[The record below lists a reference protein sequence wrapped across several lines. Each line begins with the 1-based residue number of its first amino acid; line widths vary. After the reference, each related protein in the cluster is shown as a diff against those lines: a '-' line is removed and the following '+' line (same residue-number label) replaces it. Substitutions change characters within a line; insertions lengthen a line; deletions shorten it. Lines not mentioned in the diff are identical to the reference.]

1 MAKYPVVVYGA
12 SGYTGMLIMDWLIDQ
27 QIPFTA
33 VARNAK
39 RVQEMMAQR
48 VVRLE
53 SATYEIVEAEHTVEA
68 LAKAFKGAK
77 VVCNTVGPF
86 VNFGLTAVEAALK
99 AGCHHIDTTGEQ
111 GYIRAVRDQFGEL
124 YRQAGLLV
132 SPSTAYM
139 YTFAEI
145 AAELALETH
154 GIDVLETATL
164 CRGTRFAASG
174 VTVGSTASIF
184 ELFRAEQCYLWEKKL
199 VPHAPGTRRSTS
211 STRAS
216 CSPCSRCR
224 GAAPRCR
231 CTSSTTRA
239 CAAACSYVGFYDNNV
254 MQLVH
259 GLGQKWDAEYKNL
272 PREHQDAVIKQ
283 IVDST
288 TPSMPPRERTTV
300 GAHGGLRDRPRPAR
314 GGARHGARH
323 HALHLHRRP
332 AGRGRDEAARRRDQQ
347 GRLRLG
353 LQGLR
358 PPLPARL
365 PRAARPGAGHRHAAL
380 SGPTMAIIDFFDRG
394 WRINPDGR
402 RLHPGRP
409 SLQLRRSRRAV
420 LPDRQRPA
428 RRSASRRRP
437 RARSGPPT
445 T

>member
-33 VARNAK
+33 VARDAK

-53 SATYEIVEAEHTVEA
+53 SATYEIIETEHTVDA
-68 LAKAFKGAK
+68 LVKVFKGAK

-111 GYIRAVRDQFGEL
+111 SYIRAVRDQFGEL
-124 YRQAGLLV
+124 YRQAGLVV

-145 AAELALETH
+145 AAEIALETH
-154 GIDVLETATL
+154 GVDVLETATI
-164 CRGTRFAASG
+164 CRGARFAPAG

-184 ELFRAEQCYLWEKKL
+184 ELFRSEQCYLWEKKL
-199 VPHAPGTRRSTS
+199 VPHAQGTTVNAVDPGFVQPVFSLPWGGTALPVFYQNDPRVH
-211 STRAS
+211 S
-216 CSPCSRCR
+216 CS
-224 GAAPRCR
+224 
-231 CTSSTTRA
+231 
-239 CAAACSYVGFYDNNV
+239 SYVGFYDNNV

-259 GLGQKWDAEYKNL
+259 GLGQKWDAEYKDL

-300 GAHGGLRDRPRPAR
+300 VRTVDFAI
-314 GGARHGARH
+314 
-323 HALHLHRRP
+323 
-332 AGRGRDEAARRRDQQ
+332 GRGQLAAVRATVH
-347 GRLRLG
+347 G
-353 LQGLR
+353 LTAYISTGALQT
-358 PPLPARL
+358 
-365 PRAARPGAGHRHAAL
+365 AAVMKLLDGETNKVGFASACKAFGHRYL
-380 SGPTMAIIDFFDRG
+380 LGFLEQRG
-394 WRINPDGR
+394 
-402 RLHPGRP
+402 LA
-409 SLQLRRSRRAV
+409 RATV
-420 LPDRQRPA
+420 TEL
-428 RRSASRRRP
+428 
-437 RARSGPPT
+437 
-445 T
+445 

>member
-33 VARNAK
+33 VARNAE

-53 SATYEIVEAEHTVEA
+53 IATYEIVETEHTVEA
-68 LAKAFKGAK
+68 LDEGVQGRQGRVQHRRPVRELRPDRGRGSAQGRLPLHRHDRRAELHPRRARPVRR
-77 VVCNTVGPF
+77 VV
-86 VNFGLTAVEAALK
+86 
-99 AGCHHIDTTGEQ
+99 
-111 GYIRAVRDQFGEL
+111 
-124 YRQAGLLV
+124 RQAGLLV

-145 AAELALETH
+145 AAELALETD

-164 CRGTRFAASG
+164 CRGPRFAASG

-184 ELFRAEQCYLWEKKL
+184 ELFRSEQCYLWEKKL
-199 VPHAPGTRRSTS
+199 VPHAVGTTANVVDPSFVQPVFSHALGRHVAAGLLEHDARV
-211 STRAS
+211 RC
-216 CSPCSRCR
+216 CS
-224 GAAPRCR
+224 
-231 CTSSTTRA
+231 
-239 CAAACSYVGFYDNNV
+239 SYVGFYDNNV

-259 GLGQKWDAEYKNL
+259 GLGQKWEAEYKNL

-288 TPSMPPRERTTV
+288 TPSMPPRERTTM
-300 GAHGGLRDRPRPAR
+300 AR
-314 GGARHGARH
+314 TVDFAIGRGQLARGARHGARH
-323 HALHLHRRP
+323 HALHLHGR
-332 AGRGRDEAARRRDQQ
+332 AADRGRHEAARRRDRQ
-347 GRLRLG
+347 GRLRVG

-358 PPLPARL
+358 SPLPARL

-380 SGPTMAIIDFFDRG
+380 SRG
-394 WRINPDGR
+394 DHGHHRLLRPRLAHQPHGR

-409 SLQLRRSRRAV
+409 SATAST
-420 LPDRQRPA
+420 
-428 RRSASRRRP
+428 RSASCRAASPTACSRSASPRRP
-437 RARSGPPT
+437 RARSGRPT